1 MSASSVGSVTPM
13 PSATEPQFVLFDCMW
28 EGHTEPMH
36 LRQLSVKHWGSADI
50 LSLIIKNNG
59 RMVHAKRKAIGDVI
73 AAQYKSLEE
82 EILAGQDYSNCLY
95 RIGVLREM
103 RTVCLNV
110 AGLAEDDMPESLD
123 EYLMEMLHRASG
135 EPDERALIKEDY
147 RHLLTLTQMDPYDR
161 DTYAG
166 LSRFCR

>member
-110 AGLAEDDMPESLD
+110 AGRSCMYAHKRETGKEI
-123 EYLMEMLHRASG
+123 SG
-135 EPDERALIKEDY
+135 RVCVAYKRVPTICK
-147 RHLLTLTQMDPYDR
+147 
-161 DTYAG
+161 
-166 LSRFCR
+166 